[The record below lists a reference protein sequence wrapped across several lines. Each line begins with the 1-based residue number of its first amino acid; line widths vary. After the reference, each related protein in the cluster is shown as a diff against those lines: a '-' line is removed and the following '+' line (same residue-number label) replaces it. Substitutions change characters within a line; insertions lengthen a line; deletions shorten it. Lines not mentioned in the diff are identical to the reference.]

1 MASKSLRELSK
12 EIPGLKIEEV
22 DVLRRPSESW
32 KNGVRLIPALKIE
45 DDILSGIYLTRE
57 AIAAFVRQ
65 HITNN

>member
-12 EIPGLKIEEV
+12 EIPGIKIKEV

-45 DDILSGIYLTRE
+45 DDILSGIYLTKE
-57 AIAAFVRQ
+57 SIETFVRR
-65 HITNN
+65 HIINN